1 MPPAMDDW
9 ELALAEGEHPG
20 GVRRVEH
27 STGTRWADAVQQH
40 RDHGGTWAWPCDVGV
55 EFTCVDCDEV
65 HVVSRAVVTALGH
78 IRSPREWLDAIRA
91 NARSWG
97 WLRVTSDRGGVELR
111 TVHPGPLLPITCE
124 DVGGWINEVRAHRG
138 CAARSD
144 VSCWVGRASIEFTCD
159 RCRALIRMR
168 ASALEGRTTRHWM
181 ETLFRVADW
190 AWLFRVT
197 QFDTATRED
206 PSPPV
211 QWTTRLW
218 PTQAQL
224 MDEMARH
231 AEHWDHLRGSYAAGI
246 EGADYPHII
255 VGCDGCHTDD
265 RLPVSALEGVLRWF
279 IHVPWVT
286 LLPQVALL
294 GTRILDG
301 DMMTL
306 SRAEMGYIRDAYRAE
321 VSRLMRTPPSIG
333 VILDST
339 GQPSASMTLMNDRG
353 EPITAPTPLEAGYR
367 YVNPRTGEQIEPAA
381 GIYVGTDRRASPW
394 VDTPTRPEDLTDS
407 VDALARLARAWG
419 RSPELDKDVP
429 MTVRVKPPEA
439 TPAWARLRR
448 RR

>member
-40 RDHGGTWAWPCDVGV
+40 RDHGGTWAWPCDGCV

-65 HVVSRAVVTALGH
+65 HVVSRAVVTALEH
-78 IRSPREWLDAIRA
+78 IKSPREWLDAIRA
-91 NARSWG
+91 NARAWG
-97 WLRVTSDRGGVELR
+97 WLRVTSDRGGHVELR
-111 TVHPGPLLPITCE
+111 TAVRPGPLLPSVCE
-124 DVGGWINEVRAHRG
+124 DVEGWLSEVRAHRG
-138 CAARSD
+138 CSD
-144 VSCWVGRASIEFTCD
+144 VGAWVGRASIEFTCE
-159 RCRALIRMR
+159 RCRVLVRMR

-206 PSPPV
+206 PAPV

-218 PTQAQL
+218 QTQAQL

-231 AEHWDHLRGSYAAGI
+231 AEHWDHLHGSYAAGI
-246 EGADYPHII
+246 EGADYPHVV

-279 IHVPWVT
+279 SHAPWVT
-286 LLPQVALL
+286 MLPQVALL

-301 DMMTL
+301 NMLTL
-306 SRAEMGYIRDAYRAE
+306 SPAQLGYIREAYRAE
-321 VSRLMRTPPSIG
+321 VSRLSRTPSAIS
-333 VILDST
+333 VFLDSN
-339 GQPSASMTLMNDRG
+339 GQPSMASMTVMGDRG
-353 EPITAPTPLEAGYR
+353 EPITDRVPLAGF
-367 YVNPRTGEQIEPAA
+367 A
-381 GIYVGTDRRASPW
+381 GTDRPLQVEPDLPTNWGNVTPYNGRTTPW
-394 VDTPTRPEDLTDS
+394 VEQATRPEDLPDT
-407 VDALARLARAWG
+407 VDALDRLARAWG
-419 RSPELDKDVP
+419 RSPELGKDATL
-429 MTVRVKPPEA
+429 TVRVKPPEA